1 MYIILVVVYYY
12 ILDNVATDLIYGGN
26 ERSSKAGEYYYLYP
40 SKATVI
46 SSISPDTNS
55 QKGPT
60 IDGVTFAAGI
70 AQTIL
75 NNTTLIQP
83 TDYVKSAVS
92 LLKANRQFIQNE
104 TIQYIDAFFPYLT
117 YLREKCRRDVGY
129 ILDAVITDTF
139 YGGNQRSVIAGQYYY
154 LYPSLATKSTQV
166 RETVEGVEYAKALSK
181 AIAQNIKLNSPAL
194 TTNTDGNI
202 KVTDTTQY
210 TTSLSASI
218 NEVNQISSSFAL
230 VTNIIENG
238 LSTIPTIIENG
249 NGLIKVS
256 NTIQYTSS
264 ISASGVELDIITSS
278 FKHVADI
285 IENGVA
291 FVPDS
296 LARNYN
302 YGFELSTPTLLHI
315 SSQEQ
320 VIGTGSYNLST
331 QITNISSSYGTV
343 VNVLKNGLSVLPTL
357 VASTSSSLK
366 VTNAN
371 PIRQV
376 ISASSFDTNKIASG
390 FDLILN
396 VIENGTSVL
405 PTIVSNTSA
414 SIKVTD
420 TPQLISGSAAG
431 RLQGKLISASLS
443 LVIDVLLNNGT
454 SSIAYRPSTYPI
466 ANTNTKINSAY
477 NLLVSNSKFIVD
489 ETIAYMSS
497 SWSGFEYT
505 QSKCERDLT
514 GILSGSA
521 FDLLYGGNSAS
532 LFNGKFYF
540 DFPSQATG
548 SQLDQTI
555 TAIKYASGLAEKV
568 VLNIPFTHIS
578 ASINQQTSASW
589 NSLRANK
596 EFIQSESIAYLSSS
610 WSDFDYNEITCKR
623 DIGYIID
630 AVATDLLYGGNER
643 SVVAGRYY
651 YDFPSQATDS
661 QLEPTLTGVRY
672 AKGTAM
678 NVVVNKEIFT
688 SSLEVQYTYDLIKAN
703 KRFIQSESIAFVNV
717 KYPNLDYSESKC
729 YRDLGYIIDGV
740 ATDLLY
746 GGNERS
752 RKNADY
758 YYQFPSQANGSGS
771 QVVETVEAIK
781 YAARITTASISSI
794 LIGTPSVIPNTLA
807 NIKVTN
813 AQQFIT
819 SSLFGTITEAN
830 TISASISIVT
840 DIVRN
845 GTGSL
850 PTLIP
855 YTTASVDTN
864 VIYAYNL
871 LKANIGFIVS
881 ESIAYLSSSW
891 STASYDESKCR
902 RDLRFIL
909 CKCWLCC
916 N

>member
-1 MYIILVVVYYY
+1 M
-12 ILDNVATDLIYGGN
+12 
-26 ERSSKAGEYYYLYP
+26 
-40 SKATVI
+40 
-46 SSISPDTNS
+46 
-55 QKGPT
+55 
-60 IDGVTFAAGI
+60 
-70 AQTIL
+70 
-75 NNTTLIQP
+75 
-83 TDYVKSAVS
+83 
-92 LLKANRQFIQNE
+92 
-104 TIQYIDAFFPYLT
+104 
-117 YLREKCRRDVGY
+117 
-129 ILDAVITDTF
+129 
-139 YGGNQRSVIAGQYYY
+139 
-154 LYPSLATKSTQV
+154 
-166 RETVEGVEYAKALSK
+166 
-181 AIAQNIKLNSPAL
+181 
-194 TTNTDGNI
+194 
-202 KVTDTTQY
+202 
-210 TTSLSASI
+210 SASI

-497 SWSGFEYT
+497 SWSAFEYT
-505 QSKCERDLT
+505 QSKCERDLA
-514 GILSGSA
+514 GIISGSA

-540 DFPSQATG
+540 DYPSQATG

-555 TAIKYASGLAEKV
+555 TALKYASGVAEKV
-568 VLNIPFTHIS
+568 VQNILLTHIS
-578 ASINQQTSASW
+578 ASATISASFEA
-589 NSLRANK
+589 LTKNK
-596 EFIQSESIAYLSSS
+596 AFIQSESIAYVSSS
-610 WSDFDYNEITCKR
+610 WSEFGYDEIKCAR
-623 DIGYIID
+623 DIGYIVD
-630 AVATDLLYGGNER
+630 AVRTDLLYGGNER
-643 SVVAGRYY
+643 SVVAGKYY

-661 QLEPTLTGVRY
+661 QLEPTL
-672 AKGTAM
+672 K
-678 NVVVNKEIFT
+678 VNF
-688 SSLEVQYTYDLIKAN
+688 S
-703 KRFIQSESIAFVNV
+703 
-717 KYPNLDYSESKC
+717 NLDYYKEQWQKGNNAI
-729 YRDLGYIIDGV
+729 L
-740 ATDLLY
+740 TDFFDEQSALALW
-746 GGNERS
+746 S
-752 RKNADY
+752 Y
-758 YYQFPSQANGSGS
+758 YYNKPDSNYDLAIFPDHFGHYEEGAYPLYRCKPDDPLPNGG
-771 QVVETVEAIK
+771 
-781 YAARITTASISSI
+781 
-794 LIGTPSVIPNTLA
+794 
-807 NIKVTN
+807 
-813 AQQFIT
+813 
-819 SSLFGTITEAN
+819 
-830 TISASISIVT
+830 
-840 DIVRN
+840 
-845 GTGSL
+845 
-850 PTLIP
+850 
-855 YTTASVDTN
+855 
-864 VIYAYNL
+864 
-871 LKANIGFIVS
+871 
-881 ESIAYLSSSW
+881 
-891 STASYDESKCR
+891 
-902 RDLRFIL
+902 
-909 CKCWLCC
+909 
-916 N
+916 